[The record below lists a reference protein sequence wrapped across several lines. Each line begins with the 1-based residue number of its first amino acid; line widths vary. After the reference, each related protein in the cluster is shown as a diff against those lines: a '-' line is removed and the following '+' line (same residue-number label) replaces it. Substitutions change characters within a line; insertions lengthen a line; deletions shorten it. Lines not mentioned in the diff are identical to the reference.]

1 MRAIGAGRDGALAW
15 PRPAG
20 DGPGAG
26 AARSRA
32 PRARRIGQRP
42 AGRAL
47 LAGLLALLLPA
58 LEGCGSAQPPVRQ
71 DGRQAGGRFLL
82 TFDDG
87 PDARS
92 AFNST
97 IRILENLDRN
107 GVQQN
112 VKAIFFVQTR
122 NPEGGGADHG
132 QAVLRREHAEGHI
145 LGLHSGTERGHVS
158 HVWMSPEELARSLR
172 DGVGD
177 IRRITGEAPVLVR
190 PPYWWFT
197 PETLEQYEEAGL
209 HMVLSDVKA
218 FDGVDWGMHI
228 FRRANIRLQLT
239 GIRDRLA
246 AGELPVVAGRV
257 PIVVTFHDTNDYT
270 ADHLE
275 EYLRILVEEARDLGL
290 PMDRK
295 PFYDNAADML
305 SVALHRAV
313 PAAGPV
319 AGAGLRVEWQQ

>member
-1 MRAIGAGRDGALAW
+1 MRAIGAGRDGAPAW
-15 PRPAG
+15 RMPARG
-20 DGPGAG
+20 GRGAG
-26 AARSRA
+26 SAWARVL
-32 PRARRIGQRP
+32 PARGAGLCP
-42 AGRAL
+42 AGRLL
-47 LAGLLALLLPA
+47 LAGLLVLLLSPF
-58 LEGCGSAQPPVRQ
+58 EGCGSVPPPVRP
-71 DGRQAGGRFLL
+71 DGRQAAGRFLL

-92 AFNST
+92 ASNST

-107 GVQQN
+107 GVQRK

-122 NPEGGGADHG
+122 NPEGGGADYG
-132 QAVLRREHAEGHI
+132 QAVLRREHAEGHV

-158 HVWMSPEELARSLR
+158 HIWMSPEELARSLR

-197 PETLEQYEEAGL
+197 PETLAQYGEAGL

-218 FDGVDWGMHI
+218 FDGVDWGMHV

-239 GIRDRLA
+239 WIRERLA

-290 PMDRK
+290 PMDDK

-319 AGAGLRVEWQQ
+319 ASVRLRVEWQQ